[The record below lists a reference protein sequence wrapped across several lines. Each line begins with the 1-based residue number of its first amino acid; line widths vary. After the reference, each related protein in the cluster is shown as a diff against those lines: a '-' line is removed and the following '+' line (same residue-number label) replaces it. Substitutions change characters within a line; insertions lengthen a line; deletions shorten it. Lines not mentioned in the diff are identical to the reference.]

1 MEDNIDFKNIDFK
14 SNNTPSPFP
23 YLKKGSGKHA
33 TSEYSKF
40 ARLQY
45 NKIKGLKSEIN
56 GLNGE
61 LYCAAKII
69 DEIAHMLR
77 EKNTP

>member
-14 SNNTPSPFP
+14 SNMTTSPFP

-40 ARLQY
+40 AKLQY
-45 NKIKGLKSEIN
+45 NKIKELKPEIN
-56 GLNGE
+56 GFNSE
-61 LYCAAKII
+61 LSSTKQKRC
-69 DEIAHMLR
+69 
-77 EKNTP
+77 NNV

>member
-14 SNNTPSPFP
+14 SNKTLFP

-45 NKIKGLKSEIN
+45 NKIKESKTGINELNSELSSTKQKRSNNI
-56 GLNGE
+56 
-61 LYCAAKII
+61 
-69 DEIAHMLR
+69 
-77 EKNTP
+77 